1 MSAAADRCVRC
12 PDRRLIS
19 VHATDDSRLA
29 LKSGDGALCARCVD
43 DIRLGPDRLR
53 TATEEA
59 LSPVRRE
66 SDDALVRAALAE
78 NARRRKAPELVT
90 GDQRPV
96 LVEETSAPAPR
107 PAEPPARVVA
117 KAAPLPV
124 APSPAPEWRRE
135 AAARRRH
142 ILAAQAAR
150 AGLTAPPRVSR
161 DPEPARPPT
170 NTKRGAWDITL
181 PSDDP
186 KIEADRAAL
195 RNYLGRRTNTR

>member
-1 MSAAADRCVRC
+1 VKIDSYAPGARCGRC
-12 PDRRLIS
+12 DRRS
-19 VHATDDSRLA
+19 SARKDSDARLVEH
-29 LKSGDGALCARCVD
+29 DGTRALCARCVD
-43 DIRLGPDRLR
+43 DLVHGPLRLQAV
-53 TATEEA
+53 TNEA
-59 LSPVRRE
+59 DHCW
-66 SDDALVRAALAE
+66 SDSRAPS
-78 NARRRKAPELVT
+78 RRKAPELVT

-96 LVEETSAPAPR
+96 VVEETSAPAPR
-107 PAEPPARVVA
+107 PAEPAPARVVA

-150 AGLTAPPRVSR
+150 AGLTTPPRVSR